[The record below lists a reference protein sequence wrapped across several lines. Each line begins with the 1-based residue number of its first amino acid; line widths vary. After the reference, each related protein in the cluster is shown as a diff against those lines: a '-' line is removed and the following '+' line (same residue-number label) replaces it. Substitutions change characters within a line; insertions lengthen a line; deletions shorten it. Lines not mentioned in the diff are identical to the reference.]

1 MQNIHKLSKLHVP
14 VRWSRY
20 KYVWKTSSYDEI
32 YSVFSLYHA
41 HIVAIYCWWTEPWW
55 DWMQNNRRRRA
66 TLWVSLQN
74 CQRHFYQSHWHSASS
89 LHQSLHDVTWLCCHQ
104 LQHGHTVLFAVKGHL
119 WGVQCRW
126 KVCSYFF
133 GSKEAL
139 CVRWIPYTSYANA
152 TTVAVA
158 NCHSQSRYETCTV
171 GRLVS
176 SLNTVPGKYY
186 DDIQTA
192 WYVLDGVESTN
203 GQIEILD
210 IQDGCQITWIP
221 YNTCDT
227 IPTGA
232 VLGEYLA
239 WKGGIDLYI
248 TRGNV
253 YRLNIIGYYNPV
265 DAIGHICLWGKII

>member
-1 MQNIHKLSKLHVP
+1 MIVKGATGEQNPGGIGCKITGDVEQHYGFRCRTANDIFTNLTDIARHLCTNRCMMLPGCVVINYNMDTRYCLLSKDICEE
-14 VRWSRY
+14 Y
-20 KYVWKTSSYDEI
+20 NADEKF
-32 YSVFSLYHA
+32 V
-41 HIVAIYCWWTEPWW
+41 
-55 DWMQNNRRRRA
+55 
-66 TLWVSLQN
+66 
-74 CQRHFYQSHWHSASS
+74 
-89 LHQSLHDVTWLCCHQ
+89 VT
-104 LQHGHTVLFAVKGHL
+104 
-119 WGVQCRW
+119 
-126 KVCSYFF
+126 YF

-265 DAIGHICLWGKII
+265 DAIGHICLWGKIL